1 MYEDV
6 FSEAFNELND
16 FIIDLSLANFQL
28 FHNTQRKHFSWSLY
42 LLKSEILDCKAVALM
57 KKGLFR
63 KDFFWIFGISQYP
76 LLSDHFQNV
85 SVVQFRSRL

>member
-1 MYEDV
+1 MYEGV

-16 FIIDLSLANFQL
+16 FIIDLSLANFLL

-42 LLKSEILDCKAVALM
+42 LLKSEILDCKAVALV

-63 KDFFWIFGISQYP
+63 KDFF
-76 LLSDHFQNV
+76 
-85 SVVQFRSRL
+85 

>member
-28 FHNTQRKHFSWSLY
+28 FHNTQRKHFSWRLY
-42 LLKSEILDCKAVALM
+42 LLKSEILDCKAVALE
-57 KKGLFR
+57 KKGQYRKHFLGIFR
-63 KDFFWIFGISQYP
+63 IVKHSF
-76 LLSDHFQNV
+76 LSEHVQNA
-85 SVVQFRSRL
+85 SVAVFS

>member
-1 MYEDV
+1 MYEEV

-16 FIIDLSLANFQL
+16 FIIDLSLANFLL
-28 FHNTQRKHFSWSLY
+28 FHNTQRKHFSRSLY
-42 LLKSEILDCKAVALM
+42 LLKSEILDCKAVALV

-63 KDFFWIFGISQYP
+63 KYFFRIFDISQYP
-76 LLSDHFQNV
+76 LFSDHFQNV